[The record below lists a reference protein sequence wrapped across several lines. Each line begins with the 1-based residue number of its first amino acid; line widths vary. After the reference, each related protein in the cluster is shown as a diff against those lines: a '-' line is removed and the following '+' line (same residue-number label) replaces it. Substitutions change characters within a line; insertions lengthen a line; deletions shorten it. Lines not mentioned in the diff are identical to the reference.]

1 MLCCPDGLSESVEL
15 AADHL
20 QYQEEVGP
28 HRSLSPVG
36 NRCRGFSQPDISL
49 MTEAIPIRHFR
60 FHKHHHPEHL
70 VPKERDHE
78 ALARNGVGPLSKDAK
93 RFVNKIDQ
101 MFEQRRLF
109 NGHLFIP
116 AEYPSDWHLFYF
128 DQRDVDR
135 HRNHWEL
142 GEHIHLMNMVTH
154 PRLPVL
160 ELVKKLE
167 SEDRPRLGGG
177 LHIRYQR

>member
-1 MLCCPDGLSESVEL
+1 MASPNPLNSLLTIFNIKKKSDLIDHCRQSVID
-15 AADHL
+15 AADL
-20 QYQEEVGP
+20 AN
-28 HRSLSPVG
+28 LTLA
-36 NRCRGFSQPDISL
+36 C

-101 MFEQRRLF
+101 MLEQRRLF

-116 AEYPSDWHLFYF
+116 AEYPTDWHLFYF

-167 SEDRPRLGGG
+167 SEDRPKLGGG